1 METKLEHILT
11 HSYKEGM
18 IAFMETHPE
27 AFEEAIQLAVSDK
40 QPYSWRASWLLWS
53 VMKDNDLR
61 VQGSVSKIIDIL
73 PTLRDGQQRELF
85 KILYKM
91 ELDEEYEGHIFS
103 LCVDVWEKIH
113 KQPSVRWNAIQ
124 LILKISKK
132 HPDLLHEILL
142 LTQEQYMET
151 LSPGVRY
158 SISKLIGS
166 SIK

>member
-18 IAFMETHPE
+18 IAFMETHQE

-91 ELDEEYEGHIFS
+91 ELDEEYEGHIFN

-132 HPDLLHEILL
+132 HPDLFNEILL

-151 LSPGVRY
+151 LSPGVRH
-158 SISKLIGS
+158 SISKLIRNVVL
-166 SIK
+166 

>member
-1 METKLEHILT
+1 MEE
-11 HSYKEGM
+11 
-18 IAFMETHPE
+18 HPE
-27 AFEEAIQLAVSDK
+27 AFDEAIQLAVIDK

-53 VMKDNDLR
+53 AMKDNDPR
-61 VQGSVSKIIDIL
+61 VRGSIRKIIAVL
-73 PTLRDGQQRELF
+73 PSLKDGQQRELF

-91 ELDEEYEGHIFS
+91 ELDKEIEGRIFS